1 MLRAYIAYDRA
12 KDSWLLM
19 QLLHH
24 LAGDHSALEVMQQEV
39 QEHLLGRADRLGAPL
54 PFRNLVAQARL
65 GVSQQEHEVFFRN
78 MLGDIDEPTA
88 PFGLLEVRGDGRGI
102 EDAWLAVEAGLAR
115 QLRAL
120 ARRLSVSAASLCHLA
135 WARVMAALSGRDDVV
150 FGTVLFGRMAG
161 SEDSGRVMGL
171 FINTLP
177 LRISIGD
184 EPVEASVQ
192 KTHAL
197 LAELMRHE
205 HASLA
210 LAQRCS
216 AVPAPAPLFSALLNY
231 RHSPGAA
238 QPLSQ
243 DSLLAWEGISWL
255 RSRERTN
262 YPVTLSVDDLGEGF
276 GLSAQTVASIA
287 PMRVCQFMHTALE
300 SLAEALQNTPAAPL
314 HTLQVLP
321 TAERHQLLYGWNDT
335 RTEFPADKC
344 VHGTVPRAGAKNF
357 PGCYRCGLRR
367 RAAQL
372 CRAERQSQPVSSLS
386 PEDSASS
393 LDDRIALCLERGFD
407 MIVAL
412 HTPHS
417 KAGARPIAARCR
429 LSSSTASAS
438 CSTMPSPARSSPN
451 RTCIPCSGISTSTT
465 RFPIL
470 LLSLN
475 TAAWHNVPDSNPD
488 PEEIGLTPPT
498 PRAIASST
506 PQVPPAY
513 QRASWSSTRGWL
525 IGFYGCS
532 TVTY

>member
-1 MLRAYIAYDRA
+1 M
-12 KDSWLLM
+12 
-19 QLLHH
+19 
-24 LAGDHSALEVMQQEV
+24 
-39 QEHLLGRADRLGAPL
+39 
-54 PFRNLVAQARL
+54 
-65 GVSQQEHEVFFRN
+65 
-78 MLGDIDEPTA
+78 
-88 PFGLLEVRGDGRGI
+88 
-102 EDAWLAVEAGLAR
+102 
-115 QLRAL
+115 
-120 ARRLSVSAASLCHLA
+120 
-135 WARVMAALSGRDDVV
+135 V

-216 AVPAPAPLFSALLNY
+216 AVPGAKRAAVLCPAQLPAPD
-231 RHSPGAA
+231 PGGRTAA
-238 QPLSQ
+238 APGTR
-243 DSLLAWEGISWL
+243 LLALQEGISWL
-255 RSRERTN
+255 RGQERTN

-287 PMRVCQFMHTALE
+287 PMRDCQFMHTALE

-344 VHGTVPRAGAKNF
+344 VHELFQEQVLRTPDATAVVFEDGQLSYAELNARANRLAH
-357 PGCYRCGLRR
+357 YLRGLGI
-367 RAAQL
+367 
-372 CRAERQSQPVSSLS
+372 QP
-386 PEDSASS
+386 
-393 LDDRIALCLERGFD
+393 DDRIALCLERGFD

-412 HTPHS
+412 LAAL
-417 KAGARPIAARCR
+417 KAGAAYVP
-429 LSSSTASAS
+429 LD
-438 CSTMPSPARSSPN
+438 PAYPVDRIRFMLHDAEPRALITQQN
-451 RTCIPCSGISTSTT
+451 LHTLFRDLDTT

-470 LLSLN
+470 LLGPN
-475 TAAWHNVPDSNPD
+475 TAAWHSMPDSNPD
-488 PEEIGLTPPT
+488 PAEIGLTPQHLAYIIYTSGSTGIPKGVMVQHRGVVNRLWHAAQLPIRSARCGAAKNT
-498 PRAIASST
+498 VWFRCVGVGVLLAIALWSQT
-506 PQVPPAY
+506 CC
-513 QRASWSSTRGWL
+513 RATGR
-525 IGFYGCS
+525 
-532 TVTY
+532 T